1 MMPPRVSSCQ
11 GHKSRPAD
19 DPHPARRFR
28 VPAGG
33 YGRNMPGRDKTF
45 EQSGTD
51 PAGQAAE
58 FVDTPMN
65 EPGDQRDPAPAAPAD
80 TEDSDG

>member
-1 MMPPRVSSCQ
+1 
-11 GHKSRPAD
+11 
-19 DPHPARRFR
+19 
-28 VPAGG
+28 
-33 YGRNMPGRDKTF
+33 MPGRDKTF